1 MIKFSNLGRAYTELQ
16 EELHDAYNEIHSS
29 GQVSNGKYC
38 KLVEEDLKRITQ
50 RKFAKMFPNGTSA
63 ILGALLA
70 WNIKNKKVACTN
82 YSYVASTN
90 QAALLNDVELF
101 DVDKNGLMLLK
112 EKINHDACIPVSL
125 YGNTVDYDEFY
136 KSIGTNT
143 KVIVDCAQS
152 LGAKYK
158 GKPDGSFGDVAV
170 LSFSTN
176 KPVPTAGTHGAL
188 VWDDENMTDIIKQ
201 VANNGKLG
209 RNDPI
214 NTFGINGSAYELQ
227 ACQIYF
233 GLKRLEKWQTRR
245 EKISKYYIETFADL
259 PLNFIVPNK
268 HCASNF
274 HKFVLLH
281 EKRDAIH
288 DHLKAN
294 NVDAQKHYTDSFN
307 DSFGDKKEMTNTT
320 MLCNSVLSI
329 PNNQWLTDAEVE
341 TVAETIK
348 KFF

>member
-1 MIKFSNLGRAYTELQ
+1 MIKFTNIGRAYAELQ
-16 EELHDAYNEIHSS
+16 EELHNAYNEIHSS

-50 RKFAKMFPNGTSA
+50 RKFAKMFPSGTSA

-101 DVDKNGLMLLK
+101 DVDKNGLMQLK

-125 YGNTVDYDEFY
+125 FGNTVNYDEFY
-136 KSIGTNT
+136 KNIGTNT

-245 EKISKYYIETFADL
+245 EKISRYYIETFADL
-259 PLNFIVPNK
+259 PLNFILPNK
-268 HCASNF
+268 HCTSNF

-281 EKRDAIH
+281 ERRDAIH

-307 DSFGDKKEMTNTT
+307 DFFGDKKEMPNTT

>member
-1 MIKFSNLGRAYTELQ
+1 MIKFTNLDRAFTELQ

-50 RKFAKMFPNGTSA
+50 RKFAKMFPSGTSA

-90 QAALLNDVELF
+90 QAALFNEVELF
-101 DVDKNGLMLLK
+101 DVDKNGLMQLQ
-112 EKINHDACIPVSL
+112 EQINHHACMPVSL
-125 YGNTVDYDEFY
+125 YGNTVDYDNFY
-136 KSIGTNT
+136 KNVGPNT

-158 GKPDGSFGDVAV
+158 GRPDGAFGDVAV

-245 EKISKYYIETFADL
+245 EKISKYYIETFADT
-259 PLNFIVPNK
+259 PLDFIVPNK
-268 HCASNF
+268 NCTSNF
-274 HKFVLLH
+274 HKFALLH
-281 EKRDAIH
+281 ERRDAIH

-294 NVDAQKHYTDSFN
+294 HIDAQKHYTDSFN
-307 DSFGDKKEMTNTT
+307 DFFGDKKEMPNTV

>member
-1 MIKFSNLGRAYTELQ
+1 MIKFTNIGRAYAEFQ
-16 EELHDAYNEIHSS
+16 EELHNAYNEIHSS

-50 RKFAKMFPNGTSA
+50 RKFAKMFPSGTSA

-112 EKINHDACIPVSL
+112 EQINHDACIPVSL
-125 YGNTVDYDEFY
+125 FGNTVDYDEFY
-136 KSIGTNT
+136 KNIGTNT

-245 EKISKYYIETFADL
+245 EKISRYYIETFADL
-259 PLNFIVPNK
+259 PLNFILPNK
-268 HCASNF
+268 HCTSNF

-281 EKRDAIH
+281 ERRDAIH

-307 DSFGDKKEMTNTT
+307 DFFGDKKEMPNTT

>member
-1 MIKFSNLGRAYTELQ
+1 MIKFTNPGKAYRELQ
-16 EELHDAYNEIHSS
+16 EELRDAYNEIHLS
-29 GQVSNGKYC
+29 GQLTNGKYC
-38 KLVEEDLKRITQ
+38 NLVEEDLKRITQ
-50 RKFAKMFPNGTSA
+50 RKFAKMFPSGTSA

-101 DVDKNGLMLLK
+101 DVDENGLIVLK
-112 EKINHDACIPVSL
+112 EQINHDACIPVSL
-125 YGNTVDYDEFY
+125 YGNTIDYDEFY
-136 KSIGTNT
+136 KNIGPTT

-152 LGAKYK
+152 IGAKYK
-158 GKPDGSFGDVAV
+158 DIPEGSFGDVAV
-170 LSFSTN
+170 FSFSTN
-176 KPVPTAGTHGAL
+176 KPIPTAGTHGAL
-188 VWDDENMTDIIKQ
+188 VWDNENMTDIINQ

-209 RNDPI
+209 RNDPV
-214 NTFGINGSAYELQ
+214 NYLGINGAAYELQ

-233 GLKRLEKWQTRR
+233 GLKRLEKWQKRR
-245 EKISKYYIETFADL
+245 EKISKYYIETLSEL
-259 PLNFIVPNK
+259 PLSYIVPNE
-268 HCASNF
+268 HCNSNF
-274 HKFVLLH
+274 HKFVLRH
-281 EKRDAIH
+281 ENRDAIH

-294 NVDAQKHYTDSFN
+294 NVDAQKHYTDNFN
-307 DSFGDKKEMTNTT
+307 DFFGDKKEMPNTT

-341 TVAETIK
+341 TIAETLK

>member
-1 MIKFSNLGRAYTELQ
+1 MIKFTNVYRAYIELQ
-16 EELHDAYNEIHSS
+16 EELRDAYNEIHLS
-29 GQVSNGKYC
+29 GQVTNGKYC

-50 RKFAKMFPNGTSA
+50 RKFAKMFPSGTSA

-112 EKINHDACIPVSL
+112 EQINHDACMPVSL
-125 YGNTVDYDEFY
+125 YGNTIDYDEFY
-136 KSIGTNT
+136 KNISPNT

-152 LGAKYK
+152 LGTTYK
-158 GKPDGSFGDVAV
+158 NKPDGSFGDVAV
-170 LSFSTN
+170 FSFSTN

-188 VWDDENMTDIIKQ
+188 VWDDENMTDIINQ

-214 NTFGINGSAYELQ
+214 NYLGINGTAYELQ

-245 EKISKYYIETFADL
+245 EKISKYYIETLADL
-259 PLNFIVPNK
+259 PLSYIVPNE

-274 HKFVLLH
+274 HKFVIQH
-281 EKRDAIH
+281 QERDAIH
-288 DHLKAN
+288 NHLRAN
-294 NVDAQKHYTDSFN
+294 NIDAQKHYTDNFN
-307 DSFGDKKEMTNTT
+307 DFFGDKKEMPNTT

-329 PNNQWLTDAEVE
+329 PNNQWLIDAEVE
-341 TVAETIK
+341 TVAETLK

>member
-1 MIKFSNLGRAYTELQ
+1 MIKFTTLYRAYTELQ
-16 EELHDAYNEIHSS
+16 EELRDAYNEIHLS
-29 GQVSNGKYC
+29 GQVTNGKYC

-50 RKFAKMFPNGTSA
+50 RKFAKMFPSGTSA

-112 EKINHDACIPVSL
+112 EQINHDACMPVSL

-136 KSIGTNT
+136 KNISPNT
-143 KVIVDCAQS
+143 KIIVDCAQS

-158 GKPDGSFGDVAV
+158 NKPDGSFGDVAV
-170 LSFSTN
+170 FSFSTN

-188 VWDDENMTDIIKQ
+188 VWDDENMTDIINQ

-214 NTFGINGSAYELQ
+214 NYLGINGTAYELQ

-245 EKISKYYIETFADL
+245 EKISKYYINAFTDL
-259 PLNFIVPNK
+259 PLSYIVPNE

-274 HKFVLLH
+274 HKFVIQH
-281 EKRDAIH
+281 QERDAIH
-288 DHLKAN
+288 NHLRAN
-294 NVDAQKHYTDSFN
+294 NIDAQKHYTDNFN
-307 DSFGDKKEMTNTT
+307 DFFGNKKEMPNTT

-341 TVAETIK
+341 TVAETLK

>member
-1 MIKFSNLGRAYTELQ
+1 MIKFTNLDRAYAELQ
-16 EELHDAYNEIHSS
+16 EELHNAYNEIHLS
-29 GQVSNGKYC
+29 GQVTNGKYC
-38 KLVEEDLKRITQ
+38 KLVEENLKRITR
-50 RKFAKMFPNGTSA
+50 RKFAKMFPSGTSA

-101 DVDKNGLMLLK
+101 DVDKNGLMRLK
-112 EKINHDACIPVSL
+112 EQINHDACIPVSL
-125 YGNTVDYDEFY
+125 YGNTIDYDEFY
-136 KSIGTNT
+136 KNIGPTT

-152 LGAKYK
+152 IGAKYK
-158 GKPDGSFGDVAV
+158 DIPEGSFGDVAV
-170 LSFSTN
+170 FSFSTN
-176 KPVPTAGTHGAL
+176 KPIPTAGTHGAL
-188 VWDDENMTDIIKQ
+188 VWDNENMTDIINQ

-209 RNDPI
+209 RNDPV
-214 NTFGINGSAYELQ
+214 NYLGINGAAYELQ

-233 GLKRLEKWQTRR
+233 GLKRLGKWQRRR
-245 EKISKYYIETFADL
+245 EKISKYYIETLSEL
-259 PLNFIVPNK
+259 PLSYIVPNE

-274 HKFVLLH
+274 HKFVFRH
-281 EKRDAIH
+281 WKRDAIH
-288 DHLKAN
+288 DHLRAN

-307 DSFGDKKEMTNTT
+307 DFFGDKKEMPNTN
-320 MLCNSVLSI
+320 MLCSSVLSI

-341 TVAETIK
+341 TVAETLK

>member
-1 MIKFSNLGRAYTELQ
+1 MIKFTNIGRAYAELQ
-16 EELHDAYNEIHSS
+16 EELHNAYNEIHSS

-50 RKFAKMFPNGTSA
+50 RKFAKMFPSGTSA

-112 EKINHDACIPVSL
+112 EQINHDACIPVSL
-125 YGNTVDYDEFY
+125 FGNTVDYDEFY
-136 KSIGTNT
+136 KCIGTNT

-170 LSFSTN
+170 FSFSTN

-245 EKISKYYIETFADL
+245 EKISRYYIETFADL
-259 PLNFIVPNK
+259 PLNFILPNK
-268 HCASNF
+268 HCTSNF

-281 EKRDAIH
+281 ERRDAIH

-307 DSFGDKKEMTNTT
+307 DFFGDKKEMPNTT

>member
-1 MIKFSNLGRAYTELQ
+1 MIKFTNIGRAYAELQ
-16 EELHDAYNEIHSS
+16 EELHNAYNEIHSS

-50 RKFAKMFPNGTSA
+50 RKFAKMFPSGTSA

-112 EKINHDACIPVSL
+112 EQINHDACIPVSL
-125 YGNTVDYDEFY
+125 FGNTVDYDEFY
-136 KSIGTNT
+136 KNIGTNT

-188 VWDDENMTDIIKQ
+188 VWNDENMTDIIKQ

-245 EKISKYYIETFADL
+245 EKISRYYIETFADL
-259 PLNFIVPNK
+259 PLNFILPNK
-268 HCASNF
+268 HCTSNF

-281 EKRDAIH
+281 ERRDAIH

-307 DSFGDKKEMTNTT
+307 DFFGDKKEMPNTT

>member
-1 MIKFSNLGRAYTELQ
+1 MIKFTNLGRAYAELQ
-16 EELHDAYNEIHSS
+16 EELQNAYNEIHSS

-38 KLVEEDLKRITQ
+38 NLVEEDLKRITQ
-50 RKFAKMFPNGTSA
+50 RKFAKMFPSGTSA

-70 WNIKNKKVACTN
+70 WDIKNKKVACTN
-82 YSYVASTN
+82 YSYTASAN

-101 DVDKNGLMLLK
+101 DVDKNGLIELK
-112 EKINHDACIPVSL
+112 EQITHDACIPVSL

-170 LSFSTN
+170 FSFSTN

-245 EKISKYYIETFADL
+245 EKISKYYIETLADL
-259 PLNFIVPNK
+259 PLSYIVPNK

-307 DSFGDKKEMTNTT
+307 DFFGNKKEMPNTT

>member
-1 MIKFSNLGRAYTELQ
+1 MIKFTNIGRAYAELQ
-16 EELHDAYNEIHSS
+16 EELHNAYNEIHSS

-50 RKFAKMFPNGTSA
+50 RKFAKMFPSGTSA

-112 EKINHDACIPVSL
+112 EQINHDACIPVSL
-125 YGNTVDYDEFY
+125 FGNTVDYDEFY
-136 KSIGTNT
+136 KNIGTNT

-214 NTFGINGSAYELQ
+214 NTFGINGSAYELR

-245 EKISKYYIETFADL
+245 EKISRYYIETFADL
-259 PLNFIVPNK
+259 PLNFILPNK
-268 HCASNF
+268 HCTSNF

-281 EKRDAIH
+281 ERRDAIH

-307 DSFGDKKEMTNTT
+307 DFFGDKKEMPNTT

>member
-1 MIKFSNLGRAYTELQ
+1 MIKFTNPGKAYRELQ
-16 EELHDAYNEIHSS
+16 EELRDAYNEIHLS
-29 GQVSNGKYC
+29 GQLTNGKYC
-38 KLVEEDLKRITQ
+38 NLVEEDLKRITQ

-101 DVDKNGLMLLK
+101 DVDENGLIVLK
-112 EKINHDACIPVSL
+112 EQINHDACIPVSL
-125 YGNTVDYDEFY
+125 YGNTIDYDEFY
-136 KSIGTNT
+136 KNISTNT

-158 GKPDGSFGDVAV
+158 DKPDGSFGDVAV
-170 LSFSTN
+170 FSFSTN

-188 VWDDENMTDIIKQ
+188 VWDDDNMTDIINQ
-201 VANNGKLG
+201 VANNGKLD
-209 RNDPI
+209 RDDPI
-214 NTFGINGSAYELQ
+214 NYLGINGAAYELQ

-245 EKISKYYIETFADL
+245 EKISKYYIDAFANL
-259 PLNFIVPNK
+259 PLSYIVPNE
-268 HCASNF
+268 HCTSNF
-274 HKFVLLH
+274 HKFVIRH
-281 EKRDAIH
+281 QKRDAIH
-288 DHLKAN
+288 NHLRTN
-294 NVDAQKHYTDSFN
+294 NVDAQKHYTDNFN
-307 DSFGDKKEMTNTT
+307 DFFGDKKEMPNTT

-341 TVAETIK
+341 TIAKTLK

>member
-1 MIKFSNLGRAYTELQ
+1 MIKFTTLYRAYTELQ
-16 EELHDAYNEIHSS
+16 EELRDAYNEIHLS
-29 GQVSNGKYC
+29 GQVTNGKYC

-50 RKFAKMFPNGTSA
+50 RKFAKMFPSGTSA

-112 EKINHDACIPVSL
+112 EQINHDACMPVSL

-136 KSIGTNT
+136 KNISPNT

-152 LGAKYK
+152 LGTRYK
-158 GKPDGSFGDVAV
+158 DKPDGSFGDVAV
-170 LSFSTN
+170 FSFSTN

-188 VWDDENMTDIIKQ
+188 VWDDENMTDIINQ

-214 NTFGINGSAYELQ
+214 NYLGINGAAYELQ

-245 EKISKYYIETFADL
+245 EKISKYYTETLADL
-259 PLNFIVPNK
+259 PLSYIVPNE

-274 HKFVLLH
+274 HKFVIQH
-281 EKRDAIH
+281 QERDAIH
-288 DHLKAN
+288 NHLRAN
-294 NVDAQKHYTDSFN
+294 NIDAQKHYTDNFN
-307 DSFGDKKEMTNTT
+307 DFFGNKKEMPNTT

-341 TVAETIK
+341 TVAETLK

>member
-1 MIKFSNLGRAYTELQ
+1 MIKFTNIGRAYAELQ
-16 EELHDAYNEIHSS
+16 EELHNAYNEIHSS

-50 RKFAKMFPNGTSA
+50 RKFAKMFPSGTSA

-125 YGNTVDYDEFY
+125 FGNTVDYDEFY
-136 KSIGTNT
+136 KNIGTNT

-245 EKISKYYIETFADL
+245 EKISRYYIETFADL
-259 PLNFIVPNK
+259 PLNFILPNK
-268 HCASNF
+268 HCTSNF

-281 EKRDAIH
+281 ERRDAIH

-307 DSFGDKKEMTNTT
+307 DFFGDKKEMPNTT

>member
-1 MIKFSNLGRAYTELQ
+1 MIKFTNIGRAYAELQ
-16 EELHDAYNEIHSS
+16 EELHNAYNEIHSS

-50 RKFAKMFPNGTSA
+50 RKFAKMFPSGTSA

-112 EKINHDACIPVSL
+112 EQINHDACIPVSL
-125 YGNTVDYDEFY
+125 FGNTVNYDEFY
-136 KSIGTNT
+136 KNIGTNT

-233 GLKRLEKWQTRR
+233 GLKDQL
-245 EKISKYYIETFADL
+245 
-259 PLNFIVPNK
+259 
-268 HCASNF
+268 
-274 HKFVLLH
+274 
-281 EKRDAIH
+281 
-288 DHLKAN
+288 
-294 NVDAQKHYTDSFN
+294 
-307 DSFGDKKEMTNTT
+307 
-320 MLCNSVLSI
+320 
-329 PNNQWLTDAEVE
+329 
-341 TVAETIK
+341 
-348 KFF
+348 

>member
-1 MIKFSNLGRAYTELQ
+1 MEY
-16 EELHDAYNEIHSS
+16 
-29 GQVSNGKYC
+29 
-38 KLVEEDLKRITQ
+38 
-50 RKFAKMFPNGTSA
+50 
-63 ILGALLA
+63 
-70 WNIKNKKVACTN
+70 
-82 YSYVASTN
+82 

-101 DVDKNGLMLLK
+101 DVDKNGLIELK
-112 EKINHDACIPVSL
+112 GQIDHDACIPVSL
-125 YGNTVDYDEFY
+125 FGNTVDYDEFY
-136 KSIGTNT
+136 KNIGPNT

-170 LSFSTN
+170 FSFSTN

-188 VWDDENMTDIIKQ
+188 VWDDEDMTDIIKQ

-209 RNDPI
+209 RNNPI
-214 NTFGINGSAYELQ
+214 NSLGINGTSYELQ

-233 GLKRLEKWQTRR
+233 GLKRLQKWQTRR
-245 EKISKYYIETFADL
+245 EEISKYYIETFADL
-259 PLNFIVPNK
+259 PLNFIMPNE
-268 HCASNF
+268 HCSSPF

-294 NVDAQKHYTDSFN
+294 NVDAQKHYTDNFN
-307 DSFGDKKEMTNTT
+307 DFFGNKKEMTNTT

-341 TVAETIK
+341 TVAETLK

>member
-1 MIKFSNLGRAYTELQ
+1 M
-16 EELHDAYNEIHSS
+16 
-29 GQVSNGKYC
+29 
-38 KLVEEDLKRITQ
+38 
-50 RKFAKMFPNGTSA
+50 
-63 ILGALLA
+63 
-70 WNIKNKKVACTN
+70 
-82 YSYVASTN
+82 
-90 QAALLNDVELF
+90 
-101 DVDKNGLMLLK
+101 
-112 EKINHDACIPVSL
+112 
-125 YGNTVDYDEFY
+125 
-136 KSIGTNT
+136 
-143 KVIVDCAQS
+143 
-152 LGAKYK
+152 
-158 GKPDGSFGDVAV
+158 
-170 LSFSTN
+170 
-176 KPVPTAGTHGAL
+176 
-188 VWDDENMTDIIKQ
+188 
-201 VANNGKLG
+201 ANNGKLG

-245 EKISKYYIETFADL
+245 EKISRYYIETFADL
-259 PLNFIVPNK
+259 PLNFILPNK
-268 HCASNF
+268 HCTSNF

-281 EKRDAIH
+281 ERRDAIH

-307 DSFGDKKEMTNTT
+307 DFFGDKKEMPNTT